1 MYHQQ
6 KPPRTRYGQFYRSL
20 TLAMLTMASWIIPND
35 LLAQTN
41 FGSDNLAVLLAASS
55 SANNT
60 TVSVVEI
67 DKVTANQAAVQTIP
81 VPGSGPN
88 AIRVSGSATSTLY
101 AANSANGALFCFTGH
116 SSTNTTSNAN
126 TLLTRAVV
134 AVNATG
140 GLSYPTTYTGVSGQ
154 QTRCA
159 TSLNNTNFYIADQA
173 GLYTNGS
180 TSASPG
186 ANVRSVRS
194 FGSDVYVGQQSSTVT
209 NIQVSK
215 VSAISGG
222 TISGL
227 PGLTN
232 HPNFQDFYLIS
243 SGSNGSS
250 FDVLYILRNT
260 SATAGFIDK
269 YSLVSGTWVSNGTSN
284 TTFGGFGLAAQKD
297 GTAAAL
303 FVTTGSGATGANNV
317 RRLVDNNGY
326 NASIDIVTNVILYT
340 APAGATVK
348 GLAFAP
354 TGPQSSSISGGGTIC
369 AGAND
374 TLNVNI
380 SGGVAPYTVVYTDGT
395 NLFTV
400 NNYESNAPIY
410 VSPTTNT
417 TYTLVQVSD
426 NNNVACTALNCWFGT
441 GSAIV
446 TVNPSTSNTTVAAA
460 CDSYTWSVDNTIYT
474 QSGTYTNVNGCH
486 TEILDLTIT
495 PSTSNTTVVSNCDS
509 YTWSVNNMMYTQS
522 GTYTNVNGCQTEIL
536 DLTITSS
543 TSNTT
548 VASNC
553 DSYTWSVDNTIYT
566 QSGTYT
572 NVNGCHTEILD
583 LTITPS
589 TSNTTVASNCDS
601 YTWSVNNM
609 MYTQSG
615 TYTNVNGCQT
625 EILDLTITPI
635 EVNLSISANA
645 GSEAAGTIVTVTAT
659 ASAPVN
665 GIQSVSLG
673 VSGTGI
679 TAGDYTL
686 SNSTITIPDG
696 QTTGSVTFTVVNDNV
711 VEATETAVLTISNP
725 SSCLVLGGTTTQNIT
740 ISDFVFTLQVL
751 HASDFEAGVDAVTDA
766 PRFAAIV
773 DTLEG
778 TYANTIKLSSGDNYI
793 PGPFLS
799 SAEDPSLAAAYK
811 AAYES
816 YYNTTF
822 SSSSVNLLPSIGR
835 ADISIMNFIGIEASA
850 LGNHEFDLG
859 TTEVRNIIRGANSS
873 ATVRT
878 WFGAQFPYLS
888 ANLNFSG
895 DANLSAIATTNRLL
909 LNTAF
914 QSNPSESVSANTNRL
929 KLAPS
934 TIIMKG
940 GQKIGIVGATTQ
952 VLAAISSPGAT
963 TVVGG
968 GANDMNILAGILQ
981 PVINDLIADGCNK
994 VILLSHLQQIAFE
1007 KDLAGKLNGVDIIM
1021 AGGSHTLMADAN
1033 DRLRASDVAV
1043 ETYPF
1048 MTTGLDGKSIALI
1061 NTDANYKYVGRL
1073 VVDFDANGDLIPSSI
1088 NPLISGVYAAD
1099 AQGLNDAWGANV
1111 GNAFAVGTRGYQ
1123 VQLLCTAVGNVITAK
1138 DGNLFGKTSVFL
1150 EGRRNFVR
1158 TEETNLGNVSAEAN
1172 LWMAKFYDPATAIS
1186 IKNAGGIRSAIGNVN
1201 AVGNN
1206 VTLEPP
1212 VANPTAGKQAG
1223 DISQLDIEN
1232 SLRFNNQLSLLTLTA
1247 SGLRSIIEHAVA
1259 ATTASSTP
1267 GQFAQVAGVRYSYN
1281 FSLPA
1286 GSRILNA
1293 VITDAG
1299 GNNVLDTLVLNG
1311 VTYGN
1316 PARTFRV
1323 VTLNFLAGGGDSYP
1337 FNTLGTNRVD
1347 LNTVP
1352 AQGPALASFTN
1363 AGSEQDAF
1371 AEYMKSE
1378 YSTTPYGIAET
1389 PLAQDCRIQRIPTR
1403 TDNVLPPN
1411 PGTNGSL
1418 AICNGSTITESQL
1431 FAALGGTP
1439 SIGGTWSPAPA
1450 GAGVYT
1456 YLVTSPSCSGSA
1468 SATVTVTSTPLTSN
1482 TTVASNCD
1490 SYTWSVNN
1498 MLYTQSGTYTNVNG
1512 CHTEILDLTITPSTS
1527 NTTVASN
1534 CASYTWSVNNMM
1546 YTQSGTYTNVNGC
1559 HTEILDLTITPSTS
1573 NTTVASNCDSYTW
1586 SVNNMM
1592 YTQSGT
1598 YTNVNGCHTEILD
1611 LTITPSTSNTTVAS
1625 NCASYTWSVN
1635 NMMYTQSG
1643 TYTNVNGCHTEILD
1657 LTITPTG
1664 TNTTVIN
1671 SCGSYTW
1678 SVNNMI
1684 YSQSGTFSQVN
1695 GCLTEVLVLTINPL
1709 PIVTASDISAC
1720 AGQSV
1725 NLIGNPSGGI
1735 FSVANPYMGPST
1747 TFTYTYTDANGCSA
1761 TSAPANIYITS
1772 APPVTGLNMTNIG
1785 SSTAT
1790 INWNSIAGLIWYE
1803 IRYRPVGASSWIGGG
1818 TQAAPTSFK
1827 NIISLQAATAYE
1839 IEVRGFCT
1847 NNASQP
1853 GPWSTTL
1860 IFNTALACPT
1870 PTNLSAINVTS
1881 NLATLVWN
1889 AVPNANYYQ
1898 IRYRTQ
1904 NGPGAWVSGTA
1915 SGSATSKNLNGLVPG
1930 TAYEWQIRAI
1940 CNPSPFSTGSWSPL
1954 SDFTTGSQKQSIEE
1968 ESSFLQNLVS
1978 LYPNPASGLLHVD
1991 IVAVESQEIL
2001 IRIMDMSGR
2010 VVQTVQSHL
2019 DAGSHTI
2026 SLNIDALSE
2035 GLYQVHVSANE
2046 KQVFSTKFSKIQ

>member
-1 MYHQQ
+1 
-6 KPPRTRYGQFYRSL
+6 
-20 TLAMLTMASWIIPND
+20 
-35 LLAQTN
+35 
-41 FGSDNLAVLLAASS
+41 
-55 SANNT
+55 
-60 TVSVVEI
+60 
-67 DKVTANQAAVQTIP
+67 
-81 VPGSGPN
+81 
-88 AIRVSGSATSTLY
+88 
-101 AANSANGALFCFTGH
+101 
-116 SSTNTTSNAN
+116 
-126 TLLTRAVV
+126 
-134 AVNATG
+134 
-140 GLSYPTTYTGVSGQ
+140 
-154 QTRCA
+154 
-159 TSLNNTNFYIADQA
+159 
-173 GLYTNGS
+173 
-180 TSASPG
+180 
-186 ANVRSVRS
+186 
-194 FGSDVYVGQQSSTVT
+194 
-209 NIQVSK
+209 
-215 VSAISGG
+215 
-222 TISGL
+222 
-227 PGLTN
+227 
-232 HPNFQDFYLIS
+232 
-243 SGSNGSS
+243 
-250 FDVLYILRNT
+250 
-260 SATAGFIDK
+260 
-269 YSLVSGTWVSNGTSN
+269 
-284 TTFGGFGLAAQKD
+284 
-297 GTAAAL
+297 
-303 FVTTGSGATGANNV
+303 
-317 RRLVDNNGY
+317 
-326 NASIDIVTNVILYT
+326 
-340 APAGATVK
+340 
-348 GLAFAP
+348 
-354 TGPQSSSISGGGTIC
+354 
-369 AGAND
+369 
-374 TLNVNI
+374 
-380 SGGVAPYTVVYTDGT
+380 
-395 NLFTV
+395 
-400 NNYESNAPIY
+400 
-410 VSPTTNT
+410 
-417 TYTLVQVSD
+417 
-426 NNNVACTALNCWFGT
+426 
-441 GSAIV
+441 
-446 TVNPSTSNTTVAAA
+446 
-460 CDSYTWSVDNTIYT
+460 
-474 QSGTYTNVNGCH
+474 
-486 TEILDLTIT
+486 
-495 PSTSNTTVVSNCDS
+495 
-509 YTWSVNNMMYTQS
+509 
-522 GTYTNVNGCQTEIL
+522 
-536 DLTITSS
+536 
-543 TSNTT
+543 
-548 VASNC
+548 
-553 DSYTWSVDNTIYT
+553 
-566 QSGTYT
+566 
-572 NVNGCHTEILD
+572 
-583 LTITPS
+583 
-589 TSNTTVASNCDS
+589 
-601 YTWSVNNM
+601 
-609 MYTQSG
+609 
-615 TYTNVNGCQT
+615 
-625 EILDLTITPI
+625 
-635 EVNLSISANA
+635 
-645 GSEAAGTIVTVTAT
+645 
-659 ASAPVN
+659 
-665 GIQSVSLG
+665 
-673 VSGTGI
+673 
-679 TAGDYTL
+679 
-686 SNSTITIPDG
+686 
-696 QTTGSVTFTVVNDNV
+696 
-711 VEATETAVLTISNP
+711 
-725 SSCLVLGGTTTQNIT
+725 
-740 ISDFVFTLQVL
+740 
-751 HASDFEAGVDAVTDA
+751 
-766 PRFAAIV
+766 
-773 DTLEG
+773 
-778 TYANTIKLSSGDNYI
+778 
-793 PGPFLS
+793 
-799 SAEDPSLAAAYK
+799 
-811 AAYES
+811 
-816 YYNTTF
+816 
-822 SSSSVNLLPSIGR
+822 
-835 ADISIMNFIGIEASA
+835 
-850 LGNHEFDLG
+850 
-859 TTEVRNIIRGANSS
+859 
-873 ATVRT
+873 
-878 WFGAQFPYLS
+878 
-888 ANLNFSG
+888 
-895 DANLSAIATTNRLL
+895 
-909 LNTAF
+909 
-914 QSNPSESVSANTNRL
+914 
-929 KLAPS
+929 
-934 TIIMKG
+934 
-940 GQKIGIVGATTQ
+940 
-952 VLAAISSPGAT
+952 
-963 TVVGG
+963 
-968 GANDMNILAGILQ
+968 
-981 PVINDLIADGCNK
+981 
-994 VILLSHLQQIAFE
+994 
-1007 KDLAGKLNGVDIIM
+1007 
-1021 AGGSHTLMADAN
+1021 
-1033 DRLRASDVAV
+1033 
-1043 ETYPF
+1043 
-1048 MTTGLDGKSIALI
+1048 
-1061 NTDANYKYVGRL
+1061 
-1073 VVDFDANGDLIPSSI
+1073 
-1088 NPLISGVYAAD
+1088 
-1099 AQGLNDAWGANV
+1099 
-1111 GNAFAVGTRGYQ
+1111 
-1123 VQLLCTAVGNVITAK
+1123 
-1138 DGNLFGKTSVFL
+1138 
-1150 EGRRNFVR
+1150 
-1158 TEETNLGNVSAEAN
+1158 
-1172 LWMAKFYDPATAIS
+1172 
-1186 IKNAGGIRSAIGNVN
+1186 
-1201 AVGNN
+1201 
-1206 VTLEPP
+1206 
-1212 VANPTAGKQAG
+1212 
-1223 DISQLDIEN
+1223 LDIEN

-1323 VTLNFLAGGGDSYP
+1323 VTLNFLASGGDSYP

-1534 CASYTWSVNNMM
+1534 CASYTWSVNNIM

-1573 NTTVASNCDSYTW
+1573 NTTVASACDSYTW
-1586 SVNNMM
+1586 SVDNMM

-1598 YTNVNGCHTEILD
+1598 YSVVNGCHTEILD

-1803 IRYRPVGASSWIGGG
+1803 VRYRPVGASSWIGGG
-1818 TQAAPTSFK
+1818 TQVAPTSFK

-1881 NLATLVWN
+1881 TLATLVWS

-1915 SGSATSKNLNGLVPG
+1915 SGSATSKNLNGLVAG
-1930 TAYEWQIRAI
+1930 TTYEWQIRAI
-1940 CNPSPFSTGSWSPL
+1940 CNPSPFSTGSWSAL
-1954 SDFTTGSQKQSIEE
+1954 SDFSTGNEKQSSEE
-1968 ESSFLQNLVS
+1968 LSTFVQNLVR
-1978 LYPNPASGLLHVD
+1978 LYPNPASGSVNID